1 MRIFNLF
8 LITLMITVSA
18 LSAAAQQ
25 SLKPGAAAPDFNL
38 ESLDGK
44 AFNLIQLQGKVV
56 VLTFW
61 STRCEI
67 CHSELPKLNEVVK
80 RYKEKNV
87 VFLALTMEN
96 QVKVEP
102 YLKKN
107 PFDFNIVPN
116 SFGVFLK
123 YADMDKGGNINMGF
137 PSYFLINQH
146 GAIALRS
153 DGWDKTAK
161 LESQI
166 VQLLAS
172 E

>member
-1 MRIFNLF
+1 MRIFSLF
-8 LITLMITVSA
+8 LLTLMITVSA
-18 LSAAAQQ
+18 FAQQ

-38 ESLDGK
+38 ESIDGK
-44 AFNLIQLQGKVV
+44 IFNLAQMQGKVV

-61 STRCEI
+61 STKCEI

-107 PFDFNIVPN
+107 AFDFNILPN

-123 YADMDKGGNINMGF
+123 YADTDRGGNINMGF

-166 VQLLAS
+166 SQLLAS

>member
-8 LITLMITVSA
+8 LITLILTVSA
-18 LSAAAQQ
+18 FAQQ
-25 SLKPGAAAPDFNL
+25 SLKTGAAAPDFNL
-38 ESLDGK
+38 ESLDGTVY
-44 AFNLIQLQGKVV
+44 NLSQLQGKVV

-61 STRCEI
+61 STKCAI
-67 CHSELPKLNEVVK
+67 CHSEIPRLNQVVQ
-80 RYKEKNV
+80 RYKDKDV

-102 YLKKN
+102 YLRKN
-107 PFDFNIVPN
+107 PFDFNILPN

-123 YADMDKGGNINMGF
+123 YADTDRGGNINMGF

-153 DGWDKTAK
+153 DGWDKAAK
-161 LESQI
+161 IESQI
-166 VQLLAS
+166 SQLLAS